1 MIWQNSYVIKII
13 KVIPE
18 VSNVLYRYVESK
30 VRCLVHSYSSH
41 SNLLLHL
48 TLLTVWFPDYS
59 HWDVAQVLDYSQY
72 FLDLSRATDPET
84 EAEWTLLYNF
94 TDFYDVKEP
103 SAEELHNIAENFTT
117 RDSQAP
123 ATGEAFIKWVR
134 STMDPS
140 YTIILIYRVSRLH
153 SSAIITFYFWTT

>member
-1 MIWQNSYVIKII
+1 MNSVK
-13 KVIPE
+13 
-18 VSNVLYRYVESK
+18 
-30 VRCLVHSYSSH
+30 C
-41 SNLLLHL
+41 
-48 TLLTVWFPDYS
+48 FPDYS

-117 RDSQAP
+117 RDGQAP
-123 ATGEAFIKWVR
+123 ATGEAFIKWVPLYYESKR
-134 STMDPS
+134 YD
-140 YTIILIYRVSRLH
+140 
-153 SSAIITFYFWTT
+153 